1 MTARAHL
8 GAALAGLALGATLTF
23 AGFADY
29 GQVHRMFTFQDPR
42 LFLMFGGAVAVT
54 FVGLL
59 ALARKTALPRRAIRR
74 GTVAGAALFGLGW
87 ALTGACPGAA
97 LAQLG
102 NGYLPA
108 LASLAGIFLGAALYR
123 RLRPRLSWETDSC
136 DS

>member
-1 MTARAHL
+1 VKAHL

-29 GQVHRMFTFQDPR
+29 GEVHRMFTFQDLR
-42 LFLMFGGAVAVT
+42 LFLTFAVAVGVT
-54 FVGLL
+54 FVGFL
-59 ALARKTALPRRAIRR
+59 ALARGAALPRRTIRAT
-74 GTVAGAALFGLGW
+74 TVGGAALFGAGW

-108 LASLAGIFLGAALYR
+108 LFSLAGIFLGAALYG
-123 RLRPRLSWETDSC
+123 RLRARLHWQSDSC
-136 DS
+136 ES